1 MHRGTWLLA
10 LSIVVV
16 AVFGAAASGA
26 APRGAATFTPSD
38 ASLKGEWVWAFQGR
52 LVRYNYAQLGIA
64 EFDGKGGC
72 TLTLRENSGANGGY
86 VHNSSACAYEV
97 NKNGLGRIDFALD
110 GEAGVVDIAVG
121 PRDVRLASPDPGNAG
136 SGWLRRAS
144 LVEANGLSG
153 RWTFSVTGTI
163 FGENLGGAGVMTFD
177 GKGKC
182 DQILSY
188 NYGTG
193 GQTVKTDACTYRIEE
208 DRIGVAEMTY
218 DNGTGGDSYFVTGNG
233 TKELYLLT
241 IADGEI
247 LSGWGTKL

>member
-1 MHRGTWLLA
+1 MHRPSRLLA

-16 AVFGAAASGA
+16 SLLGAAANGA
-26 APRGAATFTPSD
+26 APKTAKFTPSE

-64 EFDGKGGC
+64 SFDGKGGC

-86 VHNSSACAYEV
+86 EHNSSACAYEV
-97 NKNGLGRIDFALD
+97 DKNGLGRIDFALD

-136 SGWLRRAS
+136 AGWLRRAS
-144 LVEANGLSG
+144 VVEPSELSG
-153 RWTFSVTGTI
+153 RWTFSMTGTI
-163 FGENLGGAGVMTFD
+163 AGENLGGAGLMTFD

-182 DQILSY
+182 GQTLSY
-188 NYGTG
+188 NYGSG
-193 GQTVKTDACTYRIEE
+193 GQTVETDACTYQIEK
-208 DRIGVAEMTY
+208 DGIGLAQMTY
-218 DNGTGGDSYFVTGNG
+218 SNGTGGDSYFVTGNG

-241 IADGEI
+241 IAEAEI
-247 LSGWGTKL
+247 LSGWGTKQ